1 MILETRTNLS
11 DRIRSIVRELIVDG
25 RLAPD
30 SRINEVHLAAQ
41 LEVSRTPL
49 REALIGLVAEGALTS
64 IPRRGFFV
72 RPLTVEEFRHI
83 YPIRGLLDPEA
94 FRLSGLPSEEQIS
107 RLKRLNREMRQESD
121 IEERIRLDDEW
132 HLDLIANCPNPVLLD
147 LIRQFMMRTRR
158 YELAFYR
165 DDCNLE
171 TSIGDHGRVIL
182 AAEAGD
188 LDAAIEALRIN
199 MTSGIEPILTWLGK
213 SQPTRPSSTTARTET

>member
-1 MILETRTNLS
+1 MILETRSNLS

-49 REALIGLVAEGALTS
+49 REALIGLVAEDALTS

-72 RPLTVEEFRHI
+72 RPLTVEEFRNI

-94 FRLSGLPSEEQIS
+94 LRLSGIPSQKQIS
-107 RLKRLNREMRQESD
+107 SLKRLNREMRQESD
-121 IEERIRLDDEW
+121 IGERIRLDDEW
-132 HLDLIANCPNPVLLD
+132 HLDLIAACPNAVLLG
-147 LIRQFMMRTRR
+147 LIRQFMMKTRR

-165 DDCNLE
+165 DDRNLA
-171 TSIGDHGRVIL
+171 TSIGNHGRVIM

-199 MTSGIEPILTWLGK
+199 MTSGIEPILTWLAK